1 MEGWAFGVG
10 LDRLAMVLH
19 GIPDIRLLWSRDE
32 RFVSQFRRPPPPGGG
47 AAVTRFVPFS
57 KYPPVSKDLSAAADG
72 AAPPTT
78 AAADADD
85 PWRAVENGVCEVV
98 RAAAGDVAEAVTR
111 VGGAYARGGRT
122 SLCYRVTYRSMERS
136 LTHAEVDA
144 LQARVRAGVVAAMGV
159 TLR

>member
-1 MEGWAFGVG
+1 M
-10 LDRLAMVLH
+10 
-19 GIPDIRLLWSRDE
+19 
-32 RFVSQFRRPPPPGGG
+32 
-47 AAVTRFVPFS
+47 
-57 KYPPVSKDLSAAADG
+57 
-72 AAPPTT
+72 
-78 AAADADD
+78 
-85 PWRAVENGVCEVV
+85 ENGVCEVV